1 MNPIITANLIASG
14 AETAN
19 TLINQAFAEK
29 NRERNYYWNEKTADN
44 ADQRQRAQY
53 HDLYSPQAQMEQ
65 YAAAGLSPSMMMS
78 GGQSAVG
85 GTPAGAQ
92 GGISGAY
99 PSGKIIDPLT
109 AAQIANINA
118 DTEGKKKDNE
128 IKGELGKE
136 MALSQIAENYAKA
149 GKADAEKELLNID
162 KALKDIELKY
172 ADDLASSNLDY
183 AIYKAENMLYQSVLI
198 MTQTEQIDLQ
208 NRMTIDTYQENVRNA
223 YLQNAKILS
232 DIAMNNSHIK
242 LNETQIETML
252 NQIAINAYNAN
263 TQRMNYE
270 AQKKWYEDQVNQWMI
285 QNGFTKEQLHNE
297 EVRNWTTFAATVFGS
312 MCNLGGSIIN
322 AVVPN

>member
-1 MNPIITANLIASG
+1 MYSWISSIIGAVSG
-14 AETAN
+14 MVNRISEIKLAEH
-19 TLINQAFAEK
+19 
-29 NRERNYYWNEKTADN
+29 NRKENYYWNEKAADD

-53 HDLYSPQAQMEQ
+53 KDLYSPEAQMKQ

-78 GGQSAVG
+78 GGQSAIG
-85 GTPAGAQ
+85 GTPQGAQ

-99 PSGKIIDPLT
+99 PSGNIIDPLT
-109 AAQIANINA
+109 LAQIANINA
-118 DTEGKKKDNE
+118 DTEQKKAETKVTE
-128 IKGELGKE
+128 ETGKE

-149 GKADAEKELLNID
+149 GKADLEKEVLDID

-198 MTQTEQIDLQ
+198 MSQTEQIDLQ

-232 DIAMNNSHIK
+232 DIAMNNSKIK

-252 NQIAINAYNAN
+252 DQIAINAYNAN
-263 TQRMNYE
+263 TQRMSYQ
-270 AQKKWYEDQVNQWMI
+270 AQAKWYEDQVNQWMI
-285 QNGFTKEQLHNE
+285 QNGFTEEQLHNE
-297 EVRNWTTFAATVFGS
+297 DVRNWTTFAASVFGS
-312 MCNLGGSIIN
+312 MCNLGGSIVN